1 MKKLYK
7 IIKPSLPIDRGV
19 FVAFILLNLIFAFA
33 YSYAR
38 LIIADCIEQ
47 MNIFPHDY
55 PPSSFFKLSLLSVIT
70 AECIVGALIAPWAGM
85 LIKEWAIWIWSVP
98 IQLILLFVLYLI
110 LGASVGISIE
120 ISIRIGIRVF
130 ISQAIG
136 VAIGLLIRKRRAR
149 KQAPPTA

>member
-1 MKKLYK
+1 MKKLPK
-7 IIKPSLPIDRGV
+7 ILKPKLPFDRGV

-38 LIIADCIEQ
+38 LLIADCIEE

-55 PPSSFFKLSLLSVIT
+55 PPSAFFRISSLSWLT
-70 AECIVGALIAPWAGM
+70 AECIIGALIAPWAGM
-85 LIKEWAIWIWSVP
+85 LIKEWATWIWSVP

-110 LGASVGISIE
+110 LGATFVSSLGIA
-120 ISIRIGIRVF
+120 IRIGLPIF

-136 VAIGLLIRKRRAR
+136 IAVGLLIRKHKKA
-149 KQAPPTA
+149 